1 MKLDRLA
8 DRLRDGFAGSVSRD
22 VRLAR
27 FTTYRLGGPAALLV
41 EPAGI
46 DDLEELGSA
55 LRDLDPERDIEVLAV
70 GRGSNL
76 VVSDAGWPG
85 IVVRVGAAF
94 SWVDVWTGAGAPEG
108 GVRTG
113 AGTSLPQ
120 LANWAARRGLAGLE
134 WAVGVPG
141 SVGGAVRM
149 NAGAHGTETS
159 DVLAEVRVFD
169 LAAAGLVTRPAGS
182 LDLGYRRSNLEASD
196 VVVEASFSLER
207 DDPSAIKE
215 RTESFRQ
222 HRAATQP
229 GAAQNAGSVFTNPP
243 GDSAGRLVEAAGLKG
258 FRIGGASV
266 SELHAN
272 FFMAGES
279 ASAQDVFDLVREVRN
294 RVRDAS
300 GVDLVPEIRFVGS
313 FGSPAGTT

>member
-1 MKLDRLA
+1 MSLQRIAACLEE
-8 DRLRDGFAGSVSRD
+8 GFAGMVEREVS
-22 VRLAR
+22 LQR

-41 EPAGI
+41 GPAGT
-46 DDLEELGSA
+46 DDLLRLAECVQEQQQNGPVA
-55 LRDLDPERDIEVLAV
+55 LLAL

-76 VVSDAGWPG
+76 VVSDEGWPG
-85 IVVRVGAAF
+85 LAIHIGTSF
-94 SWVDVWTGAGAPEG
+94 SWIEPWEGAGAPTG
-108 GVRTG
+108 GVRAG

-120 LANWAARRGLAGLE
+120 LANWAARRGLSGLE

-149 NAGAHGTETS
+149 NAGAHGTETGDS
-159 DVLAEVRVFD
+159 LREVAIVD
-169 LAAAGLVTRPAGS
+169 LVTGSKEIRGAASLEFDYRHSSLRP
-182 LDLGYRRSNLEASD
+182 YE
-196 VVVEASFSLER
+196 VVVEAFFELVP
-207 DDPSAIKE
+207 DDSDAIKE
-215 RTESFRQ
+215 RTEAFRK

-272 FFMAGES
+272 FFMADDS
-279 ASAQDVFDLVREVRN
+279 ATAQDVYDLVQEVRR
-294 RVRDAS
+294 RVKEGS

-313 FGSPAGTT
+313 FDQGSAVR